1 MIRRTRPVLAL
12 AVLGLFLSSCLSTHV
27 QPLPEA
33 PERPP
38 TEIRGIVVEED
49 GEGERIEFERVDHVE
64 WTDST
69 VVLVGVVK
77 GSDGAGSAMA
87 AAETL
92 AFPVSSVTGV
102 LVRGVDANRASI
114 FIAAVGVG
122 AAAIAALLL
131 TGKGDEYRTGTGGL

>member
-1 MIRRTRPVLAL
+1 MIRRPRPVLAL
-12 AVLGLFLSSCLSTHV
+12 AVLGFFLAGCISTHV

-49 GEGERIEFERVDHVE
+49 GGGERIEFERLDHVE

-69 VVLVGVVK
+69 VVLVGFRK
-77 GSDGAGSAMA
+77 ASDGGGSSGNRVG
-87 AAETL
+87 ERY

-102 LVRGVDANRASI
+102 LVREVDANRTSI
-114 FIAAVGVG
+114 LIAAFGVG

-131 TGKGDEYRTGTGGL
+131 TGQADRY